1 MKLKK
6 RFGLKVQRT
15 STCWLWKG
23 STDRDGYGRILV
35 DGKNRLAHRVAWELA
50 KGAPQGLVLHRCD
63 VRRCVRP
70 AHLFVGTDKDN
81 AIDCVRKGRHSIN
94 TLKAQGR
101 RAYSKLTLDD
111 VNEIKKMHVP
121 RKNTNELAARFGVCI
136 ATILRASS
144 GRTWSQ
150 Q

>member
-23 STDRDGYGRILV
+23 SIDKEGYGRIFV
-35 DGKNRLAHRVAWELA
+35 AGKNRLAHRVAFELA
-50 KGAPQGLVLHRCD
+50 KGETSEHVLHRCD

-81 AIDCVRKGRHSIN
+81 AIDCVRKGRHSSE
-94 TLKAQGR
+94 TLKIQGR
-101 RAYSKLTLDD
+101 RASSKLTLEE
-111 VNEIKKMHVP
+111 VKEIRKTHVP
-121 RKNTNELAARFGVCI
+121 RKNTAQLAERFNVCV
-136 ATILRASS
+136 ATILRAAA
-144 GRTWSQ
+144 GRTWVQ